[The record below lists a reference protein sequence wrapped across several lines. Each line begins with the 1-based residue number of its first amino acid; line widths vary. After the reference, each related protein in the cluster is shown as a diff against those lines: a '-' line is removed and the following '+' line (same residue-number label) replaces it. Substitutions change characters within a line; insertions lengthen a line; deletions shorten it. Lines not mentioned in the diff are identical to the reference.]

1 MVMSEKEY
9 DEKCPHRVYR
19 TNDGTYIVVDL
30 KRPIINSW
38 VFILSFKNK
47 EDAFKYATTLN
58 NSENIAAEPKSVLKK
73 FTKKKN
79 EDDFFEIRDKLE
91 DAESYILDYISS
103 DRSKELIRNLF
114 SNIYSILLNDY
125 NKKIDMDK
133 VKKEADELGILVPDV
148 LSLEPCLAKD
158 IVDAVKSCDLDFE
171 KIAEQIKKD
180 KEEYEN
186 YSSTKRF
193 R

>member
-19 TNDGTYIVVDL
+19 TNDGAYIVVDL

-58 NSENIAAEPKSVLKK
+58 NSENIAAVP
-73 FTKKKN
+73 KN
-79 EDDFFEIRDKLE
+79 ENDFFKIRDKLE
-91 DAESYILDYISS
+91 EAEFCTVNYISS
-103 DRSKELIRNLF
+103 DRSRELIRNLF

-133 VKKEADELGILVPDV
+133 VKKEADELGILVPNV

-180 KEEYEN
+180 KEVYGKN
-186 YSSTKRF
+186 
-193 R
+193 